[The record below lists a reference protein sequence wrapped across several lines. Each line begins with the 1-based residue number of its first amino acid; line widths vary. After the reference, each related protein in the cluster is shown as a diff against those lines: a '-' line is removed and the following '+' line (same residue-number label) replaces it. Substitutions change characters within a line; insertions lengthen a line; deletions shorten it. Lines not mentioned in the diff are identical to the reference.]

1 MIYNINKARTNH
13 SLSTILFGF
22 HSICAQSPY
31 PYFVSIGLPKSWF
44 GIFHNIVQNTRTNL
58 LAKPI
63 FNKYFLIINILS
75 LKLMSSAYV
84 ITTTTL
90 EQPLAGSD
98 FFNES
103 TCWRSVAIQRELGDG
118 AFVSKLQSARR
129 LQGRGGGGDETS
141 FPFRHLL
148 AVPLKTV
155 IYCGNFLSPSLLLAA
170 LPPPVP

>member
-1 MIYNINKARTNH
+1 MLEFEAKTVCLLNLLFSQCSNLVTLKKKREKRSESMIYNINKARTNH
-13 SLSTILFGF
+13 SLSTVLFGF

-44 GIFHNIVQNTRTNL
+44 GIFHNIIQNTRTHF

-84 ITTTTL
+84 ITTATL

-98 FFNES
+98 FFYEG
-103 TCWRSVAIQRELGDG
+103 TCWRSVAI
-118 AFVSKLQSARR
+118 
-129 LQGRGGGGDETS
+129 
-141 FPFRHLL
+141 
-148 AVPLKTV
+148 
-155 IYCGNFLSPSLLLAA
+155 
-170 LPPPVP
+170 